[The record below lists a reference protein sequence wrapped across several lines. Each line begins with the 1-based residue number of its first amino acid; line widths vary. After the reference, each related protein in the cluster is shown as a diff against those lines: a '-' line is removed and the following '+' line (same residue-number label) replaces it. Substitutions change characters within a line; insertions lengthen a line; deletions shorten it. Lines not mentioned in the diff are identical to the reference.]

1 MTLLEVYDL
10 FDYWREHP
18 PEHELAAIFARVF
31 TTWKP
36 AEKELTP
43 DEHRQSLEDRW
54 KGGAMNPAELL
65 ALFEKSGGR
74 VEGAM
79 PFLGRAA

>member
-1 MTLLEVYDL
+1 MTLPEVYDL

-36 AEKELTP
+36 AERELSP
-43 DEHRQSLEDRW
+43 EEHKRSLEERW
-54 KGGAMNPAELL
+54 KAGAMNAADLL
-65 ALFEKSGGR
+65 AQFQKTGGR
-74 VEGAM
+74 VDSVM
-79 PFLGRAA
+79 PFLGRA